1 MERDREQAQP
11 SRAVTAQVSRAH
23 IAFGAAV
30 RTRRQ
35 ELGYSQ
41 ESLAREAGLHRNYVG
56 AIERG
61 EQNVALTNILKISRV
76 LRLPAS
82 SLVAEAERGLG

>member
-1 MERDREQAQP
+1 MA
-11 SRAVTAQVSRAH
+11 TQVSRAH

-30 RTRRQ
+30 RARRK

-41 ESLAREAGLHRNYVG
+41 ESLAAEAGLHRNYVG

-61 EQNVALTNILKISRV
+61 EQNIALRNILKISRV
-76 LRLPAS
+76 LRVPAA
-82 SLVAEAERGLG
+82 SLVAEAEAEGDAD